1 MNTGYA
7 NMVGAATHFEAPAAS
22 SMEPSAEKAREVKH
36 CPEVRLPAARLSDA
50 SRPPAMSRR
59 PSMVP
64 CNTSCPCQTVSAPAV
79 LQTDECFD
87 DQV

>member
-1 MNTGYA
+1 MNGVSSVA
-7 NMVGAATHFEAPAAS
+7 HFEAPAAS

-36 CPEVRLPAARLSDA
+36 WPELRLPAARRSDC

-64 CNTSCPCQTVSAPAV
+64 
-79 LQTDECFD
+79 
-87 DQV
+87 